1 MYRRLDGSATTVH
14 QLSYPSPDE
23 RRQDEALERRMATL
37 RRVEEAA
44 ATARQQ
50 AGRKLRWP
58 VSRVIVESADEA
70 TRAEVKALA
79 DLLADRTN
87 ARSVEV
93 VGSFDELVEYA
104 APEMSAIGPAF
115 GADAQAV
122 MNGVEGSRLADL
134 QDARGELVVEVD
146 GEQYELTDEMV
157 AVQTEPPEDVSGA
170 AFADGMVYVDAGL
183 TEALE
188 SEGYA
193 RDVVRRI
200 QEMRKRLDLD
210 VEEEIEV
217 ALDVAD
223 GRIAGFVDDHREF
236 IATETRTN
244 AWAAHEDRE
253 FDLVEEWEV
262 EGVNVTIAVA
272 RTESAEQAV

>member
-1 MYRRLDGSATTVH
+1 
-14 QLSYPSPDE
+14 
-23 RRQDEALERRMATL
+23 
-37 RRVEEAA
+37 
-44 ATARQQ
+44 
-50 AGRKLRWP
+50 
-58 VSRVIVESADEA
+58 
-70 TRAEVKALA
+70 
-79 DLLADRTN
+79 
-87 ARSVEV
+87 
-93 VGSFDELVEYA
+93 
-104 APEMSAIGPAF
+104 MSAIGPAF
-115 GADAQAV
+115 GADAQDV
-122 MNGVEGSRLADL
+122 MNAVEGSRLADL
-134 QDARGELVVEVD
+134 QDAGGELAVEVD
-146 GEQYELTDEMV
+146 GEQYDLTDEMV

-170 AFADGMVYVDAGL
+170 AFADGTVYVDAGL

-217 ALDVAD
+217 ALNVAD
-223 GRIAGFVDDHREF
+223 DRIAGFVDDHREF

-262 EGVNVTIAVA
+262 EGVDVTIAVA